1 MRAHRRGAC
10 RVILLESETR
20 VYKKWSDGVG
30 VAWASCFVKCDVGGD
45 GMTTNG
51 GTPRCRRRVVR
62 V

>member
-1 MRAHRRGAC
+1 M
-10 RVILLESETR
+10 ILLESETR